1 MRQLGKFGLALL
13 FVLAVAMVSNGTVTA
28 APTHAPTAEEQ
39 KAFAEG
45 LRAYETGDARGAE
58 RAWKAG
64 YALAR
69 DPAFLV
75 RIGEAQEKAGAPKEA
90 VQTYEQYLRESPDA
104 ADRADIEARVRR
116 LAPPDQVRA
125 STEGDAPGEAEPGVL
140 SPDQAK
146 PANSEAPMATPAPAT
161 SPPRRAQARD
171 DGHEELVP
179 LIEEEQERSTTN
191 VAAWAGTG
199 VTVVLL
205 GVAAFFGARA
215 AEHAGDA
222 NRLLLHSDETTGV
235 PLDYATYG
243 RQFED
248 EVRDGQRADRLA
260 KGFLVAAGVTAV
272 ASTVLFILDAR
283 AEKTAPTVA
292 RRGGGL
298 RLAPAGLLWSF

>member
-1 MRQLGKFGLALL
+1 MKNLGRSAAALATALALIAATAGPS
-13 FVLAVAMVSNGTVTA
+13 LAAGA
-28 APTHAPTAEEQ
+28 RAPSAEEQ
-39 KAFAEG
+39 RAFTEG
-45 LRAYETGDARGAE
+45 LRAYQAGDARAAE

-64 YALAR
+64 YSVAR

-75 RIGEAQEKAGAPKEA
+75 RIGEAEEKAGAPEEA
-90 VQTYEQYLRESPDA
+90 LKSYQQYLRESPDA